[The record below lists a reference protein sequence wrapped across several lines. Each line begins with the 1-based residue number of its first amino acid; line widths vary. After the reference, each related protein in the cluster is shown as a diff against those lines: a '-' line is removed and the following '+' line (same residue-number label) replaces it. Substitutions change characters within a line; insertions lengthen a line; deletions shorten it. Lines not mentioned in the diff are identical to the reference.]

1 MTIWTPGRRDLLGLA
16 AAVGA
21 VPAVGVAWTV
31 PVEVTPIWPGAAP
44 GGEAVRVTE
53 EVVLR
58 TPGGD
63 PTDTAFMHVTR
74 PWMMMRR
81 PAVSNGAAVLIIPG
95 GGYRRVAVSRS
106 GGAIDRWL
114 ASLGYTAFVMNY
126 RLPADGWAAGP
137 DVALQDA
144 QRAIR
149 VIRARAPSLGLDPE
163 RVAVL
168 GFSSGGHV
176 AARLATR
183 FEHPAYAPVDQA
195 DALSIRP
202 AACGLFF
209 PVVTLTAPH
218 AHGGSLRQML
228 GEAPSD
234 EARNAVSAE
243 RHVPANAPPTFIAAA
258 ADDQSVPVENSLM
271 MWSALRA
278 QKIPSEMH
286 LFEVGGHSLGGLN
299 PSDPAAAWPGLLTA
313 FLTRHGMTPA
323 G

>member
-1 MTIWTPGRRDLLGLA
+1 MTIWKPGRRDLLGLA

-21 VPAVGVAWTV
+21 VPAVGRARTG
-31 PVEVTPIWPGAAP
+31 PLEVTPIWPGESP

-63 PTDTAFMHVTR
+63 PEDTAFMHVTR
-74 PWMMMRR
+74 PWLMMRR

-95 GGYRRVAVSRS
+95 GGFRRVAVSRA
-106 GGAIDRWL
+106 GGTMDRWL
-114 ASLGYTAFVMNY
+114 ASLGFTAFVMNY

-137 DVALQDA
+137 DVSLQDA

-168 GFSSGGHV
+168 GFSAGGHV

-183 FEHPAYAPVDQA
+183 FDHPAYAAIDAA
-195 DALSIRP
+195 DSLSSRP
-202 AACGLFF
+202 TACGLFF

-228 GEAPSD
+228 GDTPSD

-258 ADDQSVPVENSLM
+258 ADDPVVPVENSLM

-278 QKIPSEMH
+278 QKIASEMH

-299 PSDPAAAWPGLLTA
+299 PSDPAAAWPGLLTG
-313 FLTRHGMTPA
+313 FLTRHGMTTA

>member
-1 MTIWTPGRRDLLGLA
+1 MTIWKPGRRDLLGLA
-16 AAVGA
+16 AVVGA
-21 VPAVGVAWTV
+21 VPAAGIARTG
-31 PVEVTPIWPGAAP
+31 PVEVTPIWPDAAP

-74 PWMMMRR
+74 PWLMMRR
-81 PAVSNGAAVLIIPG
+81 PAVSNGAAILIIPG

-114 ASLGYTAFVMNY
+114 AGLGYTAFVMNY

-137 DVALQDA
+137 EVSLQDA

-168 GFSSGGHV
+168 GFSAGGHV

-195 DALSIRP
+195 DALSTRP

-234 EARNAVSAE
+234 EARIAVSAE

-313 FLTRHGMTPA
+313 FLTRHGMTTA